1 VITLVEK
8 FQGFYQHLYIRK
20 LLFKGGSSM
29 GHDISGFNQEGEQ
42 IAYARFSMW
51 NQDAIILYHL
61 LDSSKYHAGV
71 SGSGRSSTFT
81 IQQIEKAL
89 TSYKQFYHGVS
100 LPENDLRK
108 VDQKQIEQFIR
119 SCLAT
124 ANKEGYVRVSFA

>member
-1 VITLVEK
+1 
-8 FQGFYQHLYIRK
+8 
-20 LLFKGGSSM
+20 M

-61 LDSSKYHAGV
+61 LDSSKFHAGV
-71 SGSGRSSTFT
+71 SGSGGSSTFT

-89 TSYKQFYHGVS
+89 TSYKQFYQGVS

-108 VDQKQIEQFIR
+108 LDQKQIEQFIL
-119 SCLAT
+119 SCLVT
-124 ANKEGYVRVSFA
+124 ANKEGNVRVSFA